1 MYSERLRQ
9 RRRRK
14 IIFSA
19 LFSLLGIGTLGTA
32 TFAWFTTVRA
42 VNLSYTGV
50 QVMNTDDLRIS
61 YKFYG
66 YDEDTREGK
75 ELSFTGTEDKP
86 PDPFL
91 GEYDSF
97 ITDRNEHNNRIIK
110 IDVQTIREQT
120 EARYIQLSL
129 ECEKAFYETKEI
141 KDAEGNIVEGN
152 YVAPFISNII
162 YFRGAVTSIGDD
174 AAGAD
179 KWYTALHKSTTA
191 NDIYTNAVA
200 FFKNKGIKASTF
212 VGENYDTAASIT
224 EVQKETSLTISSKN
238 LNISLPAGTKSATFY
253 VEYNYS
259 SELITKFQ
267 EKNYFDDNAWGTTD
281 ILKGDSISFAN
292 DIPYMRVEY
301 GEAASA

>member
-66 YDEDTREGK
+66 YDEDTRQGK
-75 ELSFTGTEDKP
+75 ELSFTGAE

-120 EARYIQLSL
+120 EARYLQLALSCT
-129 ECEKAFYETKEI
+129 EGFYSAKA
-141 KDAEGNIVEGN
+141 DGNN
-152 YVAPFISNII
+152 YVSPYISNII
-162 YFRGAVTSIGDD
+162 YFRAAVASIDGI
-174 AAGAD
+174 AAVAD
-179 KWYTALHKSTTA
+179 EWYTALASASDA

-200 FFKNKGIKASTF
+200 FFKNERIEASTF
-212 VGENYDTAASIT
+212 VGKNYGTAASIT
-224 EVQKETSLTISSKN
+224 EVQKAPSLTISSKT
-238 LNISLPAGTKSATFY
+238 LDVSLPAGTKNATFY

-259 SELITKFQ
+259 SDLITKFQ

-301 GEAASA
+301 GEVKSA